1 MMGKFIRFAETFC
14 LLVISIT
21 YFIACETT
29 PTTAREKQ
37 TRLNQQRKGTLS
49 TIDGYSFKYKYFPA
63 STESPSVIYIP
74 GMDGRAVYGKK
85 DRRGAYVLAP
95 LLNKANFN
103 FMGFDRADAKSSYG
117 SRSVE
122 VTFRHTV
129 KRSKSGSVYFPTV
142 DNKESAT
149 ENIIRNEITS
159 IIEFVEETPTHDLD
173 KGIYLIGS
181 SMGSW
186 ASLCTVRSFPEK
198 IKGVIFLSPALLYGW
213 LSTKAQAEHPEQNI
227 TNYFNSLIISF
238 GDRPALAIGGKK
250 DILAPHEFKDG
261 SAFDGAQLLKNEIG
275 PNVEVMEVSSS
286 LHGNGLIEGSE
297 KVRKRIVKWLAEKA
311 YSK

>member
-1 MMGKFIRFAETFC
+1 MGKSIRFAGTFC
-14 LLVISIT
+14 ILLISIT
-21 YFIACETT
+21 YFISCETT
-29 PTTAREKQ
+29 PTTSKEKQ
-37 TRLNQQRKGTLS
+37 TVLNQQRKGTLS
-49 TIDGYSFKYKYFPA
+49 TIDGYSFKYKYYPA
-63 STESPSVIYIP
+63 NITGPSVIYIP
-74 GMDGRAVYGKK
+74 GMDGRAVYGK

-103 FMGFDRADAKSSYG
+103 FVGFDRADAKSSYG
-117 SRSVE
+117 STSVD

-129 KRSKSGSVYFPTV
+129 KRSKSGSVYFPSV

-159 IIEFVEETPTHDLD
+159 IIEFVEEAPTHDLS

-186 ASLCTVRSFPEK
+186 ASLCTVSSFPDK
-198 IKGVIFLSPALLYGW
+198 IKGVVFLSPALLYGW
-213 LSTKAQAEHPEQNI
+213 LSTEAQAKYPEQNI

-250 DILAPHEFKDG
+250 DILSPNEFKDG

-275 PNVEVMEVSSS
+275 ANVEVMEVSSP
-286 LHGNGLIEGSE
+286 LHGNDLIEGDE
-297 KVRKRIVKWLAEKA
+297 KVRKKIVEWLAQKA
-311 YSK
+311 YSE